1 MFPIA
6 TYVASWHPIPFPLFS
21 LSLALFL
28 MLTLRDTQTCL
39 CYIVT
44 VVKNTLTRVSR
55 CYLIFFHCS
64 WEMNMK
70 YIYIYVY
77 YFWRNVWSKK
87 SLSES
92 SSFYAPTEPLSKK
105 HRIKMF
111 DVFILRRTRHCTLF
125 NVNSEYSLVKY
136 FVIVVS
142 NTSIHNSKSLCEEW
156 VWTIKDLNLLQLL

>member
-1 MFPIA
+1 MTPHPLSTFLSLSRSCSHVNLA
-6 TYVASWHPIPFPLFS
+6 WHSNLFVLYCYGGKEYFDSSIKVLFDIFPL
-21 LSLALFL
+21 L
-28 MLTLRDTQTCL
+28 MGDEHE
-39 CYIVT
+39 I
-44 VVKNTLTRVSR
+44 
-55 CYLIFFHCS
+55 
-64 WEMNMK
+64 